1 MWERFERVLVKN
13 KRLLLI
19 LALAFFLI
27 IPGISQVDLTGDNGH
42 YFIRAVGYVD
52 HVFSGMQTTP
62 IDWYPQFP
70 WWAFLSFHDHPFLL
84 FFVQHFFISIHE
96 SLFFAKLP
104 YVLFSLGA
112 IVLMYFWLREEY
124 DEKTAEIATILLVIN
139 PLFVWTART
148 GFMEAG
154 VIFFIALSFYYFSK
168 FCRDDKY
175 WLWFGISL
183 GLAFLSKYNTFFL
196 IPTFFFYLLF
206 FQREKFRNKKTYYAL
221 GAALAVFSPS
231 IIYNAMLYKTRG
243 HFDYQFSRLF
253 HVDSPWK
260 VSGVGD
266 TFASPLNI
274 FMGLGQTMTFVYLC
288 LVIIGFILALKNRKL
303 FLSIFGVIF
312 LTLLF
317 TLTGVGHQYLNLYNV
332 LFAPLITYFFIVIQ
346 QKSNTGYKILFYIVS
361 VYFVFVTVNSNLLVK
376 PILGTEGIVISS
388 TQSKNYG
395 FYQLGVYMDKMM
407 EDQKINNRVEG
418 YAHIKSKYPAW
429 AKKYGISSEIKMNNL
444 ENVNNLIVFDQDIN
458 WFARLWPLTRPQ
470 FYDNVPSVSVP
481 EMLNALSNIK
491 DVYTLFYI
499 QATED
504 TLLDSVKDYS
514 ETGQEF
520 RNRIMEQGGVE
531 LEPVY
536 RSDGKK
542 AFRIYKLDTKS
553 K

>member
-1 MWERFERVLVKN
+1 MWERFDKLLAKN

-19 LALAFFLI
+19 LALAFSLI

-84 FFVQHFFISIHE
+84 FFVQHLFISMHE
-96 SLFFAKLP
+96 SMFFAKLP

-112 IVLMYFWLREEY
+112 IVLMYRWLCEEY
-124 DEKTAEIATILLVIN
+124 DEKTAEISVILLSIN

-154 VIFFIALSFYYFSK
+154 VIFFVALAFYCFSK

-175 WLWFGISL
+175 WLWFGIAL

-206 FQREKFRNKKTYYAL
+206 FQREKFKNKKTYYAL

-231 IIYNAMLYKTRG
+231 IIYNVMLYKTRG

-253 HVDSPWK
+253 QMNSPWK
-260 VSGVGD
+260 VGNVGD
-266 TFASPLNI
+266 TFANPLGI
-274 FMGLGQTMTFVYLC
+274 FLGLGQAVTFVYL
-288 LVIIGFILALKNRKL
+288 LLALLGLILALKNRKL
-303 FLSIFGVIF
+303 FLPMVGIFFVTLMFVI
-312 LTLLF
+312 
-317 TLTGVGHQYLNLYNV
+317 TGTGNQYLNLYNV
-332 LFAPLITYFFIVIQ
+332 MLAPLVAYFFMAVQ
-346 QKSNTGYKILFYIVS
+346 QKSAITYKILFYFLSI
-361 VYFVFVTVNSNLLVK
+361 YFIFVTVNSNILVK
-376 PILGTEGIVISS
+376 PILGKEGIVISS
-388 TQSKNYG
+388 AQSKNYG
-395 FYQLGVYMDKMM
+395 FYQLGVYMEKMM
-407 EDQKINNRVEG
+407 KEYKINNRVEG
-418 YAHIKSKYPAW
+418 YGHIKSKYPAW
-429 AKKYGISSEIKMNNL
+429 VKKYGISPEIKMNNL

-470 FYDNVPSVSVP
+470 FYDNVPSVSVS

-499 QATED
+499 QATEN
-504 TLLDSVKDYS
+504 TLADSVKDYS

-531 LEPVY
+531 LESVY

-542 AFRIYKLDTKS
+542 AFRIYKLETK
-553 K
+553 